1 MADQVAVKGQRDRS
15 HIEIDD
21 RDNAR
26 KWAKHFK
33 MSEEELRRIVERVGN
48 SVGTVRKECDFAK
61 KAQMENK
68 KAPAQA
74 TPGTNRSKPGAAP
87 RPHAGGT
94 SNSQSNEPSS
104 AAAAHP
110 YPNDQDADRDIDD
123 LPKSPVAEPGRV
135 RGALQENS

>member
-1 MADQVAVKGQRDRS
+1 MADQLAVKGQRDRS
-15 HIEIDD
+15 HIVIND

-33 MSEEELRRIVERVGN
+33 ISEEDLRRIVERVGN

-87 RPHAGGT
+87 RPQAGESVQQRMQRAVTRGRRTRTLTTTPIET
-94 SNSQSNEPSS
+94 STPCQNPRHIRM
-104 AAAAHP
+104 A
-110 YPNDQDADRDIDD
+110 
-123 LPKSPVAEPGRV
+123 
-135 RGALQENS
+135 RGAL